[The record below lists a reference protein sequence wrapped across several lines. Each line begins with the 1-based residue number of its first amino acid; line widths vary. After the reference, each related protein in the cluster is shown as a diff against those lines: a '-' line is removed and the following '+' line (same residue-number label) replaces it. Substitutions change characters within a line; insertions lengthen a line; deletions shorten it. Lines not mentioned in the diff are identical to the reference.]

1 MWRRGTRILA
11 GALLIGVLGTISAGR
26 RAQAAAPPAS
36 DTNVATSDSGT
47 APPLQLLTVGVLPFQ
62 SRDEQR
68 ARELTDIVTADLS
81 TRPEIKL
88 VERSRLD
95 QVMTELGLSKAGV
108 ADPETAQ
115 KVGFLAGAN
124 VLVWGRLFLID
135 KQAMVV
141 ARVVGVETGRVFVE
155 QVRGADTEDLLPM
168 VDELA
173 HKVSERIMKERAA
186 LVAPDVRDDL
196 QANLNALAESLKGK
210 RLPKVAVTVSEDHLG
225 GLSFD
230 PAAEIELAY
239 WLTHADFPVVDISSQ
254 RLQMRQW
261 AKEYYVA
268 TTSGVP
274 PLLPEDVGVLL
285 VGSALSEPAG
295 QYGPLHTCRYRVE
308 VRAIDRVSG
317 DVIAVARRT
326 GTQADA
332 SPVLA
337 GKSGI
342 QRATAGIAYEI
353 IPKLAGYVPKARP
366 ADPARA
372 PAETPRGPDA
382 E

>member
-1 MWRRGTRILA
+1 MLKRVMLIVTC
-11 GALLIGVLGTISAGR
+11 ALLMSVLGATC
-26 RAQAAAPPAS
+26 AQAAAPPAS
-36 DTNVATSDSGT
+36 DRSVATSDSDA
-47 APPLQLLTVGVLPFQ
+47 APSLHILTVGVLPFQ

-81 TRPEIKL
+81 MRAEVKL

-95 QVMTELGLSKAGV
+95 QVMTELGLSKTGV
-108 ADPETAQ
+108 GDPETAQ

-135 KQAMVV
+135 KQAMVI
-141 ARVVGVETGRVFVE
+141 ARVVGVETGRVFAE

-173 HKVSERIMKERAA
+173 RKVGERITKERAA

-196 QANLNALAESLKGK
+196 QANLNALAETLKGK
-210 RLPKVAVTVSEDHLG
+210 RMPKVAVVVSEEHLG
-225 GLSFD
+225 GPSFD
-230 PAAEIELAY
+230 PAAEIELMY
-239 WLTHADFPVVDISSQ
+239 WLTHSNLPVVDLSSQ

-261 AKEYYVA
+261 AKEYYLT
-268 TTSGVP
+268 TTSEVP

-285 VGSALSEPAG
+285 VGDALSEPAG

-342 QRATAGIAYEI
+342 QRAAAGIAYEI

-366 ADPARA
+366 AR
-372 PAETPRGPDA
+372 PAESAPDPGQQPVTP
-382 E
+382 EVK